1 MNNQRVLFVCIHN
14 SARSQMAEAYLKK
27 FGGESFEVESAG
39 LEPGILNPFV
49 VDVMKEDG
57 IDISNNKTKSVFD
70 FFKQGKMYSY
80 VITVC
85 DEAAAEQCPIFPGIC
100 KRLHWSFPDPSAIKG
115 SDSEKLE
122 DTRVIRDQIK
132 EKIISWINEL
142 ENKMIKE
149 DEK

>member
-1 MNNQRVLFVCIHN
+1 
-14 SARSQMAEAYLKK
+14 MAEAYLKK

-142 ENKMIKE
+142 ENEMIKE